1 MALRLVTP
9 LHVHV
14 YLPLHLDSY
23 TDTGL
28 PAAEWDALITEL
40 MTLHDQQREASLD
53 KRRGHRPR
61 LNAPGPGRRPALTLA
76 DRLLAT
82 ILHHRLG
89 LPQVAIAALLGV
101 RPETVSKR
109 IRDVRQLLEQTGHNI
124 RQHPN
129 RLASLDDLYGL
140 ARSTGVNYPGQ
151 DQGGVLFICNP

>member
-1 MALRLVTP
+1 
-9 LHVHV
+9 
-14 YLPLHLDSY
+14 
-23 TDTGL
+23 
-28 PAAEWDALITEL
+28 

-101 RPETVSKR
+101 RSETVSKR
-109 IRDVRQLLEQTGHNI
+109 IRDVRQLLAQAGHDI
-124 RQHPN
+124 HSHPN
-129 RLASLDDLYGL
+129 SLASLDDLYDL
-140 ARSTGVNYPGQ
+140 ARSTDVNYPGQ
-151 DQGGVLFICNP
+151 DQDSVLFLCKP